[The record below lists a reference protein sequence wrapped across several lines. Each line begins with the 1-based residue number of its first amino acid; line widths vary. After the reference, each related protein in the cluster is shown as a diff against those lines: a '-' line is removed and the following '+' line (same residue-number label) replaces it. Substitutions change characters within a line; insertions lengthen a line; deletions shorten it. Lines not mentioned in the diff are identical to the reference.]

1 MPFRLEVGNEG
12 AAGNKEHSGP
22 LGRGRAARRRLG
34 RPRVPLRRRLL
45 RLHQHDAPAV
55 QRALLVPQA
64 AAEDSAH
71 HAHDER
77 PAQGRKDGLQSVSRW
92 YTRP

>member
-1 MPFRLEVGNEG
+1 MPFRLEVGDEG
-12 AAGNKEHSGP
+12 AAGNKEHRGP

-64 AAEDSAH
+64 AAEDAAH